1 MVKMIK
7 IMTTEE
13 AFHYYYN
20 DEKLRAEY
28 HNDYEIIDI
37 EEAKENRVKMQI
49 FLDNEALDIERLTE
63 EQCRLLQIDF
73 YDGYYISTWNISNHR
88 MNRPTANCTKQ

>member
-1 MVKMIK
+1 MVKIIK

-13 AFHYYYN
+13 AFHYYYD

-28 HNDYEIIDI
+28 HNDYDIIDI
-37 EEAKENRVKMQI
+37 EEAKESKVKMQI

-63 EQCRLLQIDF
+63 EQCRLLQIHFDSGF
-73 YDGYYISTWNISNHR
+73 YISTFTDEYITTVSI
-88 MNRPTANCTKQ
+88 